1 MALNGGWAYTER
13 IEPDCAGRS
22 VLAHLV
28 AGYRHSSPEKWAER
42 IAQGEVEID
51 GRRADANTRLCA
63 GQTLVW
69 HRPPWAEPE
78 VPLNYDVLHE
88 DDAIVGVFKPSGLPT
103 MPAGGFLDHTLLT
116 LVRKRYP
123 DASPMHRLGRFT
135 SGLVLFSRTHESA
148 SVMLRAWRAHQVKKQ
163 YRALGIGIAA
173 SDRFEIDAPIG
184 RVPDR
189 RLGTIHAATAD
200 GRPSHSTISVLERRD
215 NCTLFAV
222 GITTGRPHQIRIHL
236 GVAGH
241 PLVGDTVYGAGGVP
255 KQPPGLPGEGGFLL
269 HSERLRF
276 VHPLTEIETTLEA
289 PPPIELRTRRE
300 LILVGS

>member
-13 IEPDCAGRS
+13 IEPDRAGRS

-28 AGYRHSSPEKWAER
+28 AGYRHSSPDEWAAR

-51 GRRADANTRLCA
+51 GLRADVSTQLCA
-63 GQTLVW
+63 GQILVW
-69 HRPPWAEPE
+69 HRPPWDEPD
-78 VPLNYDVLHE
+78 VPLHYEVLHE
-88 DDAIVGVFKPSGLPT
+88 DEAILALVKPSGLPT
-103 MPAGGFLDHTLLT
+103 MPAGGFLDHTLLS
-116 LVRKRYP
+116 LVRQRYP

-135 SGLVLFSRTHESA
+135 SGLVLFSRTREAA
-148 SVMLRAWRAHQVKKQ
+148 SLMLRAWRAHEVKKR

-173 SDRFEIDAPIG
+173 ADHFDIDAPIG

-200 GRPSHSTISVLERRD
+200 GRPSHSTITVLERRD
-215 NCTLFAV
+215 DCTLFAV

-241 PLVGDTVYGAGGVP
+241 PLAGDTVYGVGGVP
-255 KQPPGLPGEGGFLL
+255 KSSPGLPGDGGFRL
-269 HSERLRF
+269 HSESLRF
-276 VHPLTEIETTLEA
+276 VHPLTEVEVTLEA
-289 PPPIELRTRRE
+289 TPPLELRSRQE
-300 LILVGS
+300 LNLLGT